1 MLWVCTWKTCWKI
14 YYWNERGIVSINK
27 WRNYEKSETVTAAER
42 KYVIE
47 KEKFVPVSEY
57 YGEDTFN
64 NDVMKDK
71 LPKDTYKKLMEAIN
85 EDKPLDSTTADVVAC
100 AMKEW
105 ALEKGATHFAHWFQP
120 MTGITAEKHDA
131 FIDPVG
137 IGEVME
143 KFSGKQLVQGEPDAS
158 SFPSGGIRA
167 TFEARGYTAW
177 DMSSPAFIRRNGIS
191 TTLCIPTAFISFTGE
206 ALDKKTPLLRSN
218 KAVSKSAVNMLKLL
232 GNKNVK
238 KVFSNLGPEQEYF
251 LIDMDYFFKRQ
262 DLVLGGRAIVGAPP
276 AKGQELEDQYFG
288 SIKERISS
296 YMHDVEEEL
305 FKLGVPAKTRH
316 NEVAPSQFELA
327 PVYEEANVAV
337 DHNQIVMDTLKSVAK
352 KHNLA
357 CLLHEKPFAK
367 INGSGKHVNWSLAD
381 DSGNNLLNPGKTP
394 HDNIQFLVFLIAT
407 IRAVYKNADILRAA
421 VASYANDHRLGANEA
436 PPAIISIFL
445 GDQVSEILANI
456 EKGIITKATSSE
468 IIDLGISSLPVLSKD
483 NSDRN
488 RTSPFAFTGNKFE
501 FRAVGSSQSISF
513 PAAVLNTI
521 VAESLDY
528 LAEKIK
534 AQTGNI
540 NQIVFEVLKEELKE
554 IKPILFNGDNYT
566 AEWEAEAE
574 KRGLPNYKTTPIAL
588 KALVTEKALD
598 LFEKHQVLSR
608 VELKSR
614 YLIYLE
620 KYIKDLEIEV
630 KCLNSMCMSQIIPA
644 GIMYQKTLAGAINE
658 AKAALDNSAVSSAE
672 IEMLKKVIDLIN
684 KIYESNKDILA
695 KVEAADAIH
704 DEQEKAE
711 MLCSVVKAAMND
723 LRDYVDEL
731 EVMVDDD
738 MWPMP
743 KFWEMLFIS

>member
-1 MLWVCTWKTCWKI
+1 MKKAKPITAV
-14 YYWNERGIVSINK
+14 ERN
-27 WRNYEKSETVTAAER
+27 
-42 KYVIE
+42 YVIE

-64 NDVMKDK
+64 NKVMKEK

-85 EDKPLDSTTADVVAC
+85 EGKTLDIATADIVAH

-131 FIDPVG
+131 FVDPVG
-137 IGEVME
+137 MGEVVE
-143 KFSGKQLVQGEPDAS
+143 RFSGKQLVQGEPDAS

-177 DMSSPAFIRRNGIS
+177 DMSSPAFIKRNGIS

-218 KAVSKSAVNMLKLL
+218 KAVSNSAVSMLKLL
-232 GNKNVK
+232 GGKNIKNVHA
-238 KVFSNLGPEQEYF
+238 NLGPEQEYF

-262 DLVLGGRAIVGAPP
+262 DLVLGGRTIVGAPP

-296 YMHDVEEEL
+296 YMHDIEEEL
-305 FKLGVPAKTRH
+305 FKLGIPAKTRH

-327 PVYEEANVAV
+327 PVFEEANIAV
-337 DHNQIVMDTLKSVAK
+337 DHNQLVMDTMKSVAK

-357 CLLHEKPFAK
+357 ALLHEKPFAG
-367 INGSGKHVNWSLAD
+367 INGSGKHVNWSLSD
-381 DSGNNLLNPGKTP
+381 NNGNNLLNPGKTP
-394 HDNIQFLVFLIAT
+394 QDNIQFLVFLIAT
-407 IRAVYKNADILRAA
+407 VRAVYKHADILRAA
-421 VASYANDHRLGANEA
+421 VATYGNDHRLGANEA

-445 GDQVSEILANI
+445 GEQLTNILLNI
-456 EKGIITKATSSE
+456 EKGTVTKATNAE
-468 IIDLGISSLPVLSKD
+468 IIDLGISALPIVSKD
-483 NSDRN
+483 NTDRN

-534 AQTGNI
+534 ASETKNI
-540 NQIVFEVLKEELKE
+540 NQAVLEVLKKE
-554 IKPILFNGDNYT
+554 IKDIKPILYNGDNYT
-566 AEWEAEAE
+566 KEWEIEAE
-574 KRGLPNYKTTPIAL
+574 KRGLPNAKTTPVAL
-588 KALVTEKALD
+588 KALVTDKALN
-598 LFEKHQVLSR
+598 LFEKYQVLSKI
-608 VELKSR
+608 ELKSR

-630 KCLNSMCMSQIIPA
+630 KCLNNICMNQVIPA
-644 GIMYQKTLAGAINE
+644 AVIYQKTLARTINE
-658 AKAALDNSAVSSAE
+658 TKAALGSSVVLSSE
-672 IEMLKKVIDLIN
+672 VEMLKKIVDLIN
-684 KIYESNKDILA
+684 KIHTANQDILA
-695 KVEAADAIH
+695 KVEAADAVH
-704 DEQEKAE
+704 DEQRKAE
-711 MLCSVVKAAMND
+711 MLCTKVKTAMNE
-723 LRDYVDEL
+723 LRDTVDEL
-731 EVMVDDD
+731 EGLVDEEI
-738 MWPMP
+738 WPMP

>member
-1 MLWVCTWKTCWKI
+1 MKKTRPI
-14 YYWNERGIVSINK
+14 IASERN
-27 WRNYEKSETVTAAER
+27 
-42 KYVIE
+42 YVIE

-64 NDVMKDK
+64 NKIMKEK
-71 LPKDTYKKLMEAIN
+71 LPKDTYRKLMEAIN
-85 EDKPLDSTTADVVAC
+85 EDKILDIATADIVAH

-105 ALEKGATHFAHWFQP
+105 ALGKGATHFAHWFQP

-131 FIDPVG
+131 FVDPIG
-137 IGEVME
+137 IGEVIE
-143 KFSGKQLVQGEPDAS
+143 KFTSKQLVQGEPDAS

-191 TTLCIPTAFISFTGE
+191 TTLCIPTAFISYTGE

-218 KAVSKSAVNMLKLL
+218 KTVSLSAVNMLKLL
-232 GNKNVK
+232 GAKNVK

-262 DLVLGGRAIVGAPP
+262 DLVLGGRTVVGAPP

-296 YMHDVEEEL
+296 YMHDMEEEL

-316 NEVAPSQFELA
+316 NEVAPSQFEIA
-327 PVYEEANVAV
+327 PVYEEANLAV
-337 DHNQIVMDTLKSVAK
+337 DHNQLVMDTMKSVAR

-357 CLLHEKPFAK
+357 CLLHEKPFAR
-367 INGSGKHVNWSLAD
+367 INGSGKHVNWSLSD
-381 DSGNNLLNPGKTP
+381 NTGNNLLNPGKTP
-394 HDNIQFLVFLIAT
+394 QDNIQFLVFLIAT
-407 IRAVYKNADILRAA
+407 IRAVYKHADILRAS

-445 GDQVSEILANI
+445 GEQLTKILANI
-456 EKGIITKATSSE
+456 EKGTVTKATNAE
-468 IIDLGISSLPVLSKD
+468 IIDLEISSLPIVSKD
-483 NSDRN
+483 NTDRN

-513 PAAVLNTI
+513 PATVLNTI

-534 AQTGNI
+534 AQDGNI
-540 NQIVFEVLKEELKE
+540 NHAVFEVLKKE
-554 IKPILFNGDNYT
+554 IKNINAVLFNGDNYT
-566 AEWEAEAE
+566 KEWELEAA
-574 KRGLPNYKTTPIAL
+574 KRGLPNDKTTPVAL
-588 KALVTEKALD
+588 KALVTDKAMN
-598 LFEKHQVLSR
+598 LFEKYQVLSK

-614 YLIYLE
+614 YLIYIE

-630 KCLNSMCMSQIIPA
+630 KCLNNICLSQVIPA
-644 GIMYQKTLAGAINE
+644 ASAYQKILAKSINE
-658 AKAALDNSAVSSAE
+658 TKEALGNSAVLSAQIE
-672 IEMLKKVIDLIN
+672 ILKNILDLIN
-684 KIYESNKDILA
+684 KIYSTNKEILA
-695 KVEAADAIH
+695 KVEAASGVH
-704 DEQEKAE
+704 DEAKKAE
-711 MLCSVVKAAMND
+711 MLSSKVKPKMD
-723 LRDYVDEL
+723 ELREYVDAL
-731 EVMVDDD
+731 EVLVDDET
-738 MWPMP
+738 WPLP

>member
-1 MLWVCTWKTCWKI
+1 MKQTRPI
-14 YYWNERGIVSINK
+14 IASERN
-27 WRNYEKSETVTAAER
+27 
-42 KYVIE
+42 YVIE

-64 NDVMKDK
+64 YKVMKEK

-85 EDKPLDSTTADVVAC
+85 EDKILDIATADIVAH

-131 FIDPVG
+131 FADPSG
-137 IGEVME
+137 IGEVVE
-143 KFSGKQLVQGEPDAS
+143 RFSGKQLVQGEPDAS

-191 TTLCIPTAFISFTGE
+191 TTLCIPTAFISYTGE

-218 KAVSKSAVNMLKLL
+218 RAVNISALNMLKLL
-232 GNKNVK
+232 GSKNVK
-238 KVFSNLGPEQEYF
+238 RVYATLGPEQEYF

-262 DLVLGGRAIVGAPP
+262 DLVLGGRTIVGAPP

-288 SIKERISS
+288 SIKERMSS

-305 FKLGVPAKTRH
+305 FKLAIPAKTRH
-316 NEVAPSQFELA
+316 NEVAPSQFEIA
-327 PVYEEANVAV
+327 PVFEEANLAV
-337 DHNQIVMDTLKSVAK
+337 DHNQLVMDTMKSVAK

-367 INGSGKHVNWSLAD
+367 INGSGKHVNWSLSD
-381 DSGNNLLNPGKTP
+381 NNGNNLLNPGKTP
-394 HDNIQFLVFLIAT
+394 HDNIAFLVFLIAT
-407 IRAVYKNADILRAA
+407 VRAVYKNADILRAS
-421 VASYANDHRLGANEA
+421 VATYANDHRLGANEA
-436 PPAIISIFL
+436 PPAIISVFL
-445 GDQVSEILANI
+445 GDQLTNILTNI
-456 EKGIITKATSSE
+456 EKGIVTEATNAE
-468 IIDLGISSLPVLSKD
+468 IIDLGISSLPIVSKD
-483 NSDRN
+483 NTDRN

-513 PAAVLNTI
+513 PATVLNTI
-521 VAESLDY
+521 VAESLDH

-534 AQTGNI
+534 AKDAKNI
-540 NQIVFEVLKEELKE
+540 NQAVFEVLKSEIKD

-566 AEWEAEAE
+566 KEWELEAA
-574 KRGLPNYKTTPIAL
+574 KRRLPNDKTTPIAL
-588 KALVTEKALD
+588 KALVTDKALN
-598 LFEKHQVLSR
+598 LFEKYQVLSK

-614 YLIYLE
+614 YLIYIE

-630 KCLNSMCMSQIIPA
+630 KCLNNICMSQVIPA
-644 GIMYQKTLAGAINE
+644 ASAYQKILAKSINE
-658 AKAALDNSAVSSAE
+658 TKKALGNSAVLSAQ
-672 IEMLKKVIDLIN
+672 IKILKNILELIN
-684 KIYESNKDILA
+684 KIYSTNKKILSQVESA
-695 KVEAADAIH
+695 SSIH
-704 DEQEKAE
+704 DESKKAD
-711 MLCSVVKAAMND
+711 MLCNKVKTKMD
-723 LRDYVDEL
+723 ELREYVDEL
-731 EVMVDDD
+731 EVLVDDEL
-738 MWPMP
+738 WPMP